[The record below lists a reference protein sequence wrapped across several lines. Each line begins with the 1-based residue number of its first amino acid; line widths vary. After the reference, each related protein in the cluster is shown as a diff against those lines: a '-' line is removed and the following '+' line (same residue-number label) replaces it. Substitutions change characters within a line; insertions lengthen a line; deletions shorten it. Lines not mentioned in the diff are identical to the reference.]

1 MAAHKGKPIGG
12 LIKDKRAKG
21 RFWRLK
27 SYAKVL
33 GAGLCVLC
41 VGRFAASSWDSV
53 VVSNLLFRSTKILDV
68 VFRPSTED
76 AALPHIKKYLDARW
90 DEIRGRRRDFALWDY
105 FDLRD
110 ALAARGRR
118 PRKWSELVVARME
131 LWAAKLGAT
140 GDKRF
145 TIEKDKC
152 VMLDMLK
159 MLRLPHPRV
168 RRTWM
173 EDEYDAGEL
182 RAYLLAQA
190 YPAILKVG
198 HIHQQKSTL
207 FLPDADSVT
216 ARVDEFVSW
225 VSAKMR
231 VKFDDGSAMW
241 AKSTNKL
248 YAVTDPCLIVQ
259 DVVNPKAFV
268 GARAD
273 GNALRPV
280 ELLVEVVWGV
290 PMHAVAIVSIRGEMI
305 LGKAQRKAQHQDTVE
320 FLVRRD
326 GWACYKWPK
335 INAPGAFFSKWYVNR
350 HSHVRLHRKL
360 QETWFKTRDP
370 TRGDRGWRKTCA
382 GLRAFERRA
391 CKSEYRV
398 AQTLFWAKYGALAS
412 HLPKVG
418 ADYLRCDV
426 FVAPDGD
433 VSLNEIS
440 LSSYWGNTL
449 SDAWQTRFLDLWI
462 DGYGAPP
469 NDDDELLAPNEGG
482 AAFETTFTGPL
493 PSPTYLVR
501 QGSTTLL
508 GGKLPVK
515 TSDLEGEPRG
525 GAFLTWP

>member
-1 MAAHKGKPIGG
+1 
-12 LIKDKRAKG
+12 
-21 RFWRLK
+21 
-27 SYAKVL
+27 
-33 GAGLCVLC
+33 
-41 VGRFAASSWDSV
+41 
-53 VVSNLLFRSTKILDV
+53 
-68 VFRPSTED
+68 
-76 AALPHIKKYLDARW
+76 
-90 DEIRGRRRDFALWDY
+90 
-105 FDLRD
+105 
-110 ALAARGRR
+110 
-118 PRKWSELVVARME
+118 ME

-159 MLRLPHPRV
+159 TLRLPHPRV
-168 RRTWM
+168 RRTWK

-259 DVVNPKAFV
+259 DVVNPTAFV

-305 LGKAQRKAQHQDTVE
+305 LGKARRKAQHQDTVE

-412 HLPKVG
+412 HLPKVWDTCGALATGVGGRRRDWGFEGARATRARRDDRPERRSPGATRARATIAGATTPRATRPERRAPGATRAARRRGDASRPQVG

-508 GGKLPVK
+508 GGRLPVK